1 MVLSIRRNLIDS
13 VFGNPCS
20 VIRKAHPLVNAIGKR
35 VTDFGIRITNF
46 GIRILAIC
54 LLTAVLASSL
64 TTHAA
69 PAPQTAVPMAVYW
82 QHISDLQALV
92 GQLEGR
98 PAAEQHLQLD
108 AAAADLAEITA
119 VTLPDG
125 QTLPLDHSFL
135 LRELRAEPPDLER
148 LAGLLAAL
156 DASRANWPQGQFS
169 AAAALPLAEILS
181 RPEFQYQEEL
191 NPLEKWLQEMQQRFW
206 EWLARVAPAV
216 DPQISVVLGRIG
228 AIVALIALLLALLYA
243 ARGLFGDFAADA
255 SLHAADAEIA
265 ALTSAT
271 ALAQAQRFS
280 ESGDQRTAVRYLYL
294 ASLLHMEEHGLLRYD
309 RSRTNQEYLRLV
321 RSQPEL
327 AAALRDVIAIFDR
340 VWYGYQSIDE
350 ADFEQYRRRVAALQH
365 MHPGKS

>member
-1 MVLSIRRNLIDS
+1 ML
-13 VFGNPCS
+13 GKPYT
-20 VIRKAHPLVNAIGKR
+20 VIRLALPLVNAIGKR
-35 VTDFGIRITNF
+35 VTDFGIRI
-46 GIRILAIC
+46 LAIC
-54 LLTAVLASSL
+54 LLTAVLSDSL

-69 PAPQTAVPMAVYW
+69 PAPQTAVPVVVYW

-92 GQLEGR
+92 GELEGL

-108 AAAADLAEITA
+108 AAAADLARITA

-135 LRELRAEPPDLER
+135 LRELRAEPLDLDR

-156 DASRANWPQGQFS
+156 DAGRASWPQAQFS

-206 EWLARVAPAV
+206 QWLARIAPQSDLPIASLLGRAV
-216 DPQISVVLGRIG
+216 PILAIVVL
-228 AIVALIALLLALLYA
+228 LLVLLYA

-255 SLHAADAEIA
+255 ELRSHDSETA
-265 ALTSAT
+265 ALTSAA

-327 AAALRDVIAIFDR
+327 AATLRDVVAIFDR
-340 VWYGYQSIDE
+340 VWYGYQPIDE
-350 ADFEQYRRRVAALQH
+350 TTFEQYRRRVAALQH
-365 MHPGKS
+365 IHPSKS